1 MVIVRARLVGQHQVL
16 SYYDTVLYSNSRVL
30 YSTVK
35 KKKNGRPVTGFRGA
49 DPTQPSAGHQ
59 VKELVDLG

>member
-1 MVIVRARLVGQHQVL
+1 MRARLVEQHQVL

-30 YSTVK
+30 YSTVKK

>member
-1 MVIVRARLVGQHQVL
+1 MEQHQVL

-30 YSTVK
+30 YSTVKKKKKK